1 MKREEG
7 GGEGGGKGGERRG
20 GEEGEGRRW
29 AAGRQTG
36 ELEERGRE
44 ATSPSRGKEDP
55 TGAHRGGQAEAGR
68 RTGSTL

>member
-7 GGEGGGKGGERRG
+7 GGEGRQGRGEEG
-20 GEEGEGRRW
+20 EEEGEGRRW
-29 AAGRQTG
+29 AARRQTG
-36 ELEERGRE
+36 ELGERRRE
-44 ATSPSRGKEDP
+44 ATSPSRGKEGP